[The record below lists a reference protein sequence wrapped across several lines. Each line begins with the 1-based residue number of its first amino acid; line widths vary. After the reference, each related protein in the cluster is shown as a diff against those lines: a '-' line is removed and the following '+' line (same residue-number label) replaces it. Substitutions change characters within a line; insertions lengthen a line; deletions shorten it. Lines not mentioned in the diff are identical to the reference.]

1 MVLISVMYY
10 QMVLI
15 SVMYQYFEINKIK
28 QVSLPQYFSESLIY
42 SCALR
47 LLEGNC
53 GVKCSE
59 HFFFFLNQETICLLM
74 FQRTKAA
81 PGETMLWNESS
92 WITCWFTSSHKV
104 FLFLSFLILSLSF
117 QSLNLSISSL
127 FCPFSHFLSVQ
138 ICGVLILSLLRWRG
152 GECVMTRIKQVI
164 LSKTLT
170 LTRTFCANRGI
181 HLRNME
187 NLGKA

>member
-81 PGETMLWNESS
+81 PGETML
-92 WITCWFTSSHKV
+92 
-104 FLFLSFLILSLSF
+104 
-117 QSLNLSISSL
+117 
-127 FCPFSHFLSVQ
+127 
-138 ICGVLILSLLRWRG
+138 
-152 GECVMTRIKQVI
+152 
-164 LSKTLT
+164 
-170 LTRTFCANRGI
+170 
-181 HLRNME
+181 
-187 NLGKA
+187 

>member
-1 MVLISVMYY
+1 MGEFSKWYWSVLCIN
-10 QMVLI
+10 
-15 SVMYQYFEINKIK
+15 QYFEINKIK
-28 QVSLPQYFSESLIY
+28 PVSLPQYFSESLIY

-53 GVKCSE
+53 GVTCSE

-138 ICGVLILSLLRWRG
+138 ICGVLILTLLRWRG